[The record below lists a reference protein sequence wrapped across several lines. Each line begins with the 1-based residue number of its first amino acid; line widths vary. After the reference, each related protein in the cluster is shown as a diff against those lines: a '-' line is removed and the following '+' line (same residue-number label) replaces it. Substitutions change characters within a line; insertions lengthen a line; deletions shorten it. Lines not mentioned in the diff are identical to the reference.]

1 MSDDDEEG
9 LGFGEEGTEAKN
21 RLRHPIVALF
31 HILFRSAAILIYMFG
46 RLFFSGYIT
55 IFVTVLV
62 LLSLDFWTVKNITGR
77 LLVGLRWWNQV
88 DEEGKS
94 QWVFE
99 SKKGI
104 KAGGRAPE
112 RKVFWTGLF
121 VAPALWFLF
130 FLSSFFT
137 FSFQWTILTIIAL
150 ALNGANLYGYI
161 RCKLGHN
168 PGMSDATGIISKFV
182 LQRATQPAADDP
194 SGFKAPTV
202 QSV

>member
-1 MSDDDEEG
+1 M
-9 LGFGEEGTEAKN
+9 
-21 RLRHPIVALF
+21 
-31 HILFRSAAILIYMFG
+31 
-46 RLFFSGYIT
+46 
-55 IFVTVLV
+55 
-62 LLSLDFWTVKNITGR
+62 
-77 LLVGLRWWNQV
+77 VGLRWWNHV

-112 RKVFWTGLF
+112 KRVFWTGLI
-121 VAPALWFLF
+121 VAPVLWFLF

-137 FSFQWTILTIIAL
+137 FSFQWTVRKIIILFMFLLIMLFVQTLIQFDPFLLVKILTIIAL

-168 PGMSDATGIISKFV
+168 PGMSDATGIIQQGVRNLKSNCLSITLNALLTHSSSRLNRFPNLSYNELHNHHLPTKRTVSKH
-182 LQRATQPAADDP
+182 LQFNLYKRIVTLI
-194 SGFKAPTV
+194 
-202 QSV
+202 